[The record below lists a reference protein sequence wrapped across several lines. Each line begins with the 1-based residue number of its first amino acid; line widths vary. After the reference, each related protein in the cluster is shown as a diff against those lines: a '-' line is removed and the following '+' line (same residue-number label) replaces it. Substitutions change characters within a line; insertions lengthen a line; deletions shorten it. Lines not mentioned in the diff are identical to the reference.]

1 MAEVNAAA
9 KEDQIS
15 RANELNEEGEARVYR
30 SFRHFWHPV
39 MYTHELDDKPTQA
52 FLCGEQLVIVRLGAE
67 VCAFAD
73 LCAHRGTPLSLGTVE
88 NNELRCA
95 YHGWQ
100 YNVDGECTFIP
111 QNPGLARHLHA
122 CVKKYKC
129 EDRYGWI
136 WVCLEDESRFP
147 LPPFPQCDDPEL
159 DLEKIYIPT
168 TDWDCSSPRRVE
180 NYTDLS
186 HFAILHDGILG
197 NRDKPELPKHKV
209 WREEGGVLR
218 MKLAEASFAEST
230 DSVKYASLNLE
241 EETAVVHRTWW
252 LFMPLTVLLHA
263 VGPGQNVHYCLFF
276 HPTPLAPGKT
286 RNFTIAARNY
296 AKEKAYDEL
305 ISFVGLVYDQD
316 QPVVEAQRPEEL
328 PEDLSLELHVK
339 GADTFSVY
347 YRKWLVELAK
357 ELA

>member
-1 MAEVNAAA
+1 MAKAITEL
-9 KEDQIS
+9 KEDHVS
-15 RANELNEEGEARVYR
+15 RANELNEEGEARVYQ

-39 MYTHELDDKPTQA
+39 MYTHELDDKPQQA
-52 FLCGEQLVIVRLGAE
+52 FLCGEQLVIVRLGADI
-67 VCAFAD
+67 CAFAD
-73 LCAHRGTPLSLGTVE
+73 LCPHRGTPLSLGTVE

-100 YNVDGECTFIP
+100 YNTGGECTFIP
-111 QNPGLARHLHA
+111 QAPDLAKHMRA

-129 EDRYGWI
+129 EERYGLI
-136 WVCLEDESRFP
+136 WVCLEDEPRLP
-147 LPPFPQCDDPEL
+147 LPKFPQCDDPEL

-168 TDWDCSSPRRVE
+168 TDWNCGAPRRVE

-197 NRDKPELPKHKV
+197 SRDQPEIPPYEV
-209 WREEGGVLR
+209 WREEDGVLR
-218 MKLAEASFAEST
+218 MKLDDASFTEST
-230 DSVKYASLNLE
+230 DSDKYASLNLKD
-241 EETAVVHRTWW
+241 ETVVVHRTWW

-263 VGPGQNVHYCLFF
+263 VGPGPDVHYCLFF
-276 HPTPLAPGKT
+276 HPTPLGPGKI

-305 ISFVGLVYDQD
+305 TSFVGLVYDQD
-316 QPVVEAQRPEEL
+316 LPVVEGQRPVEL
-328 PEDLSLELHVK
+328 PEDLSGELHVR
-339 GADTFSVY
+339 GCDTFSIN
-347 YRKWLVELAK
+347 YRNWLIELAK